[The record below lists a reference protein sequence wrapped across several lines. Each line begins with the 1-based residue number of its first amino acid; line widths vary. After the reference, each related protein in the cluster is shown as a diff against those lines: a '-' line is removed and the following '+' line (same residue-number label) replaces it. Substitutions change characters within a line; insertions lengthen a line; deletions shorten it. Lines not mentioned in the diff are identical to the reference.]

1 MEVTISPH
9 EAEDG
14 VSDLLRQGLRNF
26 WYVVAR
32 SEDLQAKPKAIK
44 CLGEDLVL
52 WRDSTG
58 KPHLFQD
65 LCPHRGARLSLGHI
79 HGNVLQCWYHGIQLD
94 TQGKCRLIPT
104 EGENSPR
111 SKQLSVRSY
120 PTEEKAGL
128 IWSYIGEP
136 EKFPPSELKTPEELT
151 SDEWTA
157 FVLPVTWKIN
167 WLLFMD
173 NLADP
178 LHAPFLH
185 AKSYTLSRG
194 MQQDKIKST
203 PTAYGLFIERESQ
216 RLVNFDY
223 IEMHFPNWVRLDI
236 PYPRTAG
243 PGGPLHVLVFATPV
257 DKETSIFYFIRMR
270 QVRGWKR
277 NLWRFFWWLFLER
290 MAWNVIEQDRTII
303 ESQRG
308 LIARRREHL
317 VQADLGVLH
326 FRRLLNEE
334 AARQKA
340 IYEQPPCDSVQPIH
354 AAS

>member
-1 MEVTISPH
+1 LVISPG

-14 VSDLLRQGLRNF
+14 VPDLLRQGLRNF

-32 SEDLQAKPKAIK
+32 SEDLQAEPKATK

-52 WRDSTG
+52 WRDSSG
-58 KPHLFQD
+58 KPHLFHD
-65 LCPHRGARLSLGHI
+65 VCPHRGARLSMGQI
-79 HGNVLQCWYHGIQLD
+79 HGDVLQCWYHGIQLD
-94 TQGKCRLIPT
+94 TDGKCRLIPT
-104 EGENSPR
+104 EGENSTR

-120 PTEEKAGL
+120 PTAEKAGL
-128 IWSYIGEP
+128 IWSYIGDI
-136 EKFPPSELKTPEELT
+136 EKFPPSELKVPEELM
-151 SDEWTA
+151 SEEWTP
-157 FVLPVTWKIN
+157 FIRPVTWKIN

-185 AKSYTLSRG
+185 ARSYTLSRG
-194 MQQDKIKST
+194 MQEDKIKST
-203 PTAYGLFIERESQ
+203 PTAYGLFIERENQ
-216 RLVNFDY
+216 KLVNFDY

-236 PYPRTAG
+236 PYPRSAG
-243 PGGPLHVLVFATPV
+243 PGGPLHILVFATPV
-257 DKETSIFYFIRMR
+257 DEENSVFSFVRMR
-270 QVRGWKR
+270 RVKGWKR
-277 NLWRFFWWLFLER
+277 NLWRFLWWLFLER

-334 AARQKA
+334 VARQKA
-340 IYEQPPCDSVQPIH
+340 IYEKPLSQVLQTIH
-354 AAS
+354 TVS

>member
-1 MEVTISPH
+1 MEAAISPH

-65 LCPHRGARLSLGHI
+65 VCPHRCARLSLGQI

-94 TQGKCRLIPT
+94 TEGKCRLIPT
-104 EGENSPR
+104 EGENSTR

-128 IWSYIGEP
+128 IWSYIGEL
-136 EKFPPSELKTPEELT
+136 EKFPPSELRTPEELM

-185 AKSYTLSRG
+185 ARSYTLSRG
-194 MQQDKIKST
+194 MQQDRIKST
-203 PTAYGLFIERESQ
+203 PTAYGLFVERESQ

-257 DKETSIFYFIRMR
+257 DEESSIFYFIRMR
-270 QVRGWKR
+270 QVKGWKR
-277 NLWRFFWWLFLER
+277 NLWHFLWWLFLER

-326 FRRLLNEE
+326 FRRLLNDE

-340 IYEQPPCDSVQPIH
+340 IYDTPSDILHNIQ
-354 AAS
+354 AAG